1 MMNKILTRFLDPIP
15 IVAILRGITP
25 DKSTEVVDCLFDAGI
40 QIVEVPLNSPN
51 ALDSIGLISEKYGN
65 RMLVGAGTVLK
76 TSSVRE
82 VADVG
87 GQLIVSPCMNLD
99 VINTCVDL
107 DMVSLPG
114 VATPTEAFA
123 ALDAGASGL
132 KAFPGEMLSPATI
145 KSWRTVLPQDAK
157 VLPVGGIDSSNME
170 KYWAA
175 GANGFGIGGAL
186 YRQGK
191 STEDIQADAAKFV
204 SLVKTL
210 GS

>member
-1 MMNKILTRFLDPIP
+1 MMNNILTRFLDPMP

-87 GQLIVSPCMNLD
+87 GQLIVSPCMNHD

-191 STEDIQADAAKFV
+191 SIEDIRADAVKFV

>member
-1 MMNKILTRFLDPIP
+1 MNNILTRFLDPMP

-51 ALDSIGLISEKYGN
+51 ALDSIGLISEKFGN

-76 TSSVRE
+76 TASVRE

-87 GQLIVSPCMNLD
+87 GRLIVSPCMNPD
-99 VINTCVDL
+99 VISTCVDL
-107 DMVSLPG
+107 DVVSLPG

-132 KAFPGEMLSPATI
+132 KAFPCEMLSPATI

-191 STEDIQADAAKFV
+191 SIEDIQADAAKFV